1 MQCPVREQNGN
12 ISQWFPRFDFARR
25 EGWLNRS
32 IPCLGMLF
40 GKSDLNPTGWA
51 KPELRAT
58 MQELKDKYPEMP
70 GIGFCERSTKLKDGP
85 IFQFR
90 PHSVALC
97 QAALVWFSFVRPQR
111 KLRGP
116 LGKTSLQT

>member
-1 MQCPVREQNGN
+1 MQIVVGIRIGTASLLNEIACYALPVPVREQNGN

-40 GKSDLNPTGWA
+40 GKSELNPTGWT

-70 GIGFCERSTKLKDGP
+70 GIGFCECSWSDFVL
-85 IFQFR
+85 
-90 PHSVALC
+90 LC
-97 QAALVWFSFVRPQR
+97 SPDAEQ
-111 KLRGP
+111 P
-116 LGKTSLQT
+116 LLLIHD